1 MKTWHQYQH
10 RWLVVGCTPEEKASQ
25 LVGVRSG
32 YPSSVSVVRSS
43 TVTCG
48 VPELCREVVQ
58 ACVSFVFVQ
67 RTQGFEV
74 FRDRVS
80 IVSVGVSLC
89 WCSFLDLAVRF
100 AWDD

>member
-32 YPSSVSVVRSS
+32 HSSSVSVVRSS
-43 TVTCG
+43 TVTRG

-80 IVSVGVSLC
+80 SFGRLFLFVGSRSLSG
-89 WCSFLDLAVRF
+89 WCARS
-100 AWDD
+100 WI